1 MDYIKQFTVVS
12 DASKSVC
19 LLVTNGMSQAP
30 ITSNADLHFTLE
42 VCMGVGIPMEIGFP
56 WEWEMSW
63 IERGNGNGNQ
73 ARWEWE

>member
-56 WEWEMSW
+56 WHSH
-63 IERGNGNGNQ
+63 GNRIPMGMGN
-73 ARWEWE
+73 ELD